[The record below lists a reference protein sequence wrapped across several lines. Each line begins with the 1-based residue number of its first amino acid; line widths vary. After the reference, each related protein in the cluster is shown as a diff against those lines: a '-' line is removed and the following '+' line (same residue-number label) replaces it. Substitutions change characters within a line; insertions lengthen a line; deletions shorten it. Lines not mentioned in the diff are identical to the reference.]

1 MNHEPMTQ
9 ETVENEG
16 RRGFIKMLGAGLLI
30 TVSGDEVL
38 AQQQRGG
45 RRGGGG
51 KGGKGGGRGG
61 FGGGGPQLVS
71 ARLHIGADGAI
82 TVLTGKVEEGQ
93 GARGEITQAAAEEL
107 KVRADQIH
115 LVMADFPS
123 VPNDGT
129 TAGSGT
135 TPRTIPGVRQA
146 CAAARKMLVE
156 LACLRWSLKPDA
168 VEVKDGVITD
178 KAGGR
183 KLTYGELAQS
193 QEAAAAMKKSIPAD
207 VTVTPVK
214 EWQILGTSL
223 PRPNIK
229 DIFMG
234 AHKYPSDTICEGM
247 LYGKV
252 LRAPSYGATLA
263 SIDLAPA
270 KAFKNVIAVRDGDFV
285 GCVAPTSYRAQQA
298 VEAIAKTAQ
307 WQTVDHVSSKD
318 LFKHLKAKAGGGL
331 SKAAPSE
338 TGKTLT
344 ASYEVA
350 YIQHTPLEPRTAT
363 AEWSADGHL
372 TVWTG
377 SSNPASVH
385 GELARQFNI
394 PADKVRVIV
403 PDMGGGYGGKHTGEA
418 ALEAAR
424 LAKAAGKPVNLRW
437 TRAEEFTWAYF
448 RPAGVIETRAT
459 LDAKGALI
467 EWEMV
472 NINSGGSAVA
482 SPYKIPKNN
491 SRPVGSDSPL
501 RQSSYRALASTAN
514 NFARESFMDEL
525 AAAAGIDPLAFRLA
539 HLEDPRL
546 KSVLEAAA
554 KKFGWAGRKG
564 KGAKDTGIG
573 LSCGTEKNS
582 VVAACA
588 EVSVD
593 RAAGKIKVLRVVQAF
608 ECGTVL
614 NPSNMQV
621 QVEGCIIM
629 GLGGALTE
637 EIQFE
642 GGKILNAS
650 LDQYQVPRFKDVPPI
665 EVVLMNWPE
674 MSAVGGGETP
684 IIAIAPAIANAVFNA
699 TGLRIRSMPMRL
711 PAEKK
716 A

>member
-1 MNHEPMTQ
+1 MNREPVTP
-9 ETVENEG
+9 EAIENEG
-16 RRGFIKMLGAGLLI
+16 RRGFIKMLGAGLMI
-30 TVSGDEVL
+30 TVAGDEAL

-45 RRGGGG
+45 RRGQGG
-51 KGGKGGGRGG
+51 KGGKSGGRGG
-61 FGGGGPQLVS
+61 SGGSQLVS
-71 ARLHIGADGAI
+71 ARLHIGEDGAI

-107 KVRADQIH
+107 RVSPEKVAV
-115 LVMADFPS
+115 VMADFPA

-129 TAGSGT
+129 TAGSMT
-135 TPRTIPGVRQA
+135 TPRTIPPVRQA

-156 LACLRWSLKPDA
+156 LACARWSLQPEA
-168 VEVKDGVITD
+168 AQVQDGVITD
-178 KAGGR
+178 KAGNR
-183 KLTYGELAQS
+183 TLTYGELAKT
-193 QEAAAAMKKSIPAD
+193 QEAADAFKRAIPSD

-214 EWQILGTSL
+214 EWKVLGTSFL
-223 PRPNIK
+223 RPNIK
-229 DIFMG
+229 DLFLG
-234 AHKYPSDTICEGM
+234 AHKFPSDIIRPGM

-252 LRAPSYGATLA
+252 LRAPSYGATLT

-270 KAFKNVIAVRDGDFV
+270 RAMKDVIVVRAGDFV
-285 GCVAPTSYRAQQA
+285 GCAAPTSYRAQQA

-307 WQTVDHVSSKD
+307 WKTVEHVSSKD
-318 LFKHLKAKAGGGL
+318 LFTHLKAKASGGL
-331 SKAAPSE
+331 SKAAPSAA
-338 TGKTLT
+338 GKTLT
-344 ASYEVA
+344 ASYNIA

-363 AEWSADGHL
+363 AEWAGDRL

-385 GELARQFNI
+385 SELARQFNM
-394 PADKVRVIV
+394 PADKVRLIV

-448 RPAGVIETRAT
+448 RPAGVIETRGT
-459 LDAKGALI
+459 LDAKGTLA
-467 EWEMV
+467 EWEMI
-472 NINSGGSAVA
+472 NINSGGAAVA

-491 SRPVGSDSPL
+491 SRTVGSDAPL

-514 NFARESFMDEL
+514 NFARESSMDEL
-525 AAAAGIDPLAFRLA
+525 AAAAGADPYDFRMA

-546 KSVLEAAA
+546 RSVLEAAT
-554 KKFGWAGRKG
+554 KKFGWAARKG
-564 KGAKDTGIG
+564 KGSGKDTGIG
-573 LSCGTEKNS
+573 LACGTEKNS
-582 VVAACA
+582 VVAACV
-588 EVSVD
+588 EVAID
-593 RAAGKIKVLRVVQAF
+593 RAAGKIKVLHVVEAF

-614 NPSNMQV
+614 NPANMQL

-629 GLGGALTE
+629 GLGGALSE
-637 EIQFE
+637 AIEFE

-650 LDQYQVPRFKDVPPI
+650 LGQYQVPRFKDIPKIDVI
-665 EVVLMNWPE
+665 LMNWPE
-674 MSAVGGGETP
+674 MNAVGGGETP

-699 TGLRIRSMPMRL
+699 TGLRIRSMPIRL
-711 PAEKK
+711 PEEKK